1 VKTEQLIMLLSTNAG
16 AVEHDAVIRR
26 IGVAVGIGAVGALA
40 LLLAIYGANPELHS
54 YLSLPAFW
62 LKIVFAAGL
71 FASGTAVLARLA
83 QPGAPVGMSK
93 WLVAAPVIVMWLLA
107 IVTLTD
113 TEPGFRSQLVWGSS
127 WRVCP
132 FNIALLSLPAF
143 IASLWALKQLAPT
156 RLRLAGG
163 ASGLVA
169 GALGALVYGLHC
181 PELATPFLGV
191 WYVIGVLIPTLVGMA
206 IGPKVLR
213 W

>member
-1 VKTEQLIMLLSTNAG
+1 MKTEQLITLLSTNAG
-16 AVEHDAVIRR
+16 AVESGAITRQ
-26 IGVAVGIGAVGALA
+26 IGGAVGIGALGALA
-40 LLLAIYGANPELHS
+40 LLLAVYGANPELHS
-54 YLSLPAFW
+54 YLSRPAFW
-62 LKIVFAAGL
+62 VKIVFAASL
-71 FASGTAVLARLA
+71 FASGIAVMARLA

-107 IVTLTD
+107 IVALAD
-113 TEPGFRSQLVWGSS
+113 ADPAFRSQLVWGSS

-181 PELATPFLGV
+181 SEFATPFLGV
-191 WYVIGVLIPTLVGMA
+191 WYVIGVLIPTLVGIA